1 MTDLILLA
9 AGAARRFGRQK
20 LLEEFEGKPL
30 YRYAF
35 DAARSLSG
43 VRVLAV
49 TRAGLLDGAA
59 VDYGFE
65 PVLVPEE
72 QGIGLSVAAG
82 AAAAR
87 PEAHL
92 CFFVC
97 DQPHVTGQHLRS
109 FLGEFYKSG
118 KSMGRMRTGARFG
131 SPTIFAPQF
140 RPALMALTGDEGG
153 RRLFADRE
161 GEIYYHDAAPEVL
174 LDFDRPWANRG
185 DA

>member
-59 VDYGFE
+59 VDYRFE

-72 QGIGLSVAAG
+72 QGIGLSVA
-82 AAAAR
+82 
-87 PEAHL
+87 
-92 CFFVC
+92 
-97 DQPHVTGQHLRS
+97 GQHLRS

-153 RRLFADRE
+153 RRIFAGRE

>member
-20 LLEEFEGKPL
+20 LLEEFKGKPL

-59 VDYGFE
+59 VDYRVE

-82 AAAAR
+82 AA
-87 PEAHL
+87 
-92 CFFVC
+92 
-97 DQPHVTGQHLRS
+97 G
-109 FLGEFYKSG
+109 G
-118 KSMGRMRTGARFG
+118 
-131 SPTIFAPQF
+131 
-140 RPALMALTGDEGG
+140 GG
-153 RRLFADRE
+153 RPPPPLVRRR
-161 GEIYYHDAAPEVL
+161 IYAFSCVISPM
-174 LDFDRPWANRG
+174 
-185 DA
+185 

>member
-82 AAAAR
+82 AAAAS
-87 PEAHL
+87 PEAH
-92 CFFVC
+92 
-97 DQPHVTGQHLRS
+97 
-109 FLGEFYKSG
+109 
-118 KSMGRMRTGARFG
+118 
-131 SPTIFAPQF
+131 
-140 RPALMALTGDEGG
+140 
-153 RRLFADRE
+153 
-161 GEIYYHDAAPEVL
+161 
-174 LDFDRPWANRG
+174 
-185 DA
+185 

>member
-97 DQPHVTGQHLRS
+97 DQPYVTGQHLRS

-118 KSMGRMRTGARFG
+118 NSMGRMRTGARFG
-131 SPTIFAPQF
+131 
-140 RPALMALTGDEGG
+140 
-153 RRLFADRE
+153 
-161 GEIYYHDAAPEVL
+161 
-174 LDFDRPWANRG
+174 
-185 DA
+185 